1 MVLGGFNNE
10 NNHQIMKGKNNKIS
24 SYKCS
29 CNKDQSCNSFYSNG
43 KNVSSFQTF
52 ENGIARV
59 IFTWFSQIPAGC
71 PTPTCNVD
79 YEITDA
85 WGKHG
90 AHNTVSNNQPQKF
103 GFVFKIKVPAEYWTR
118 KGFSIMIRWRGIQS
132 ASFQLWNANFFNIY
146 RKKGGIDVLIHSRP
160 YNAYWDRA
168 GVHDFVFVADRLAVN
183 SLRKFFQDNFPS
195 TPNGPF

>member
-1 MVLGGFNNE
+1 
-10 NNHQIMKGKNNKIS
+10 MKGKNNKIS

-29 CNKDQSCNSFYSNG
+29 CNKDQSCKSFYSSG
-43 KNVSSFQTF
+43 KNVSSIQTF
-52 ENGIARV
+52 LLNTTSYSQRYSYW
-59 IFTWFSQIPAGC
+59 IFQIPAGC

-90 AHNTVSNNQPQKF
+90 AHNTQSRNQPIKF
-103 GFVFKIKVPAEYWTR
+103 GYVFKIKVPAEYWTR
-118 KGFSIMIRWRGIQS
+118 KGFSIMIRWRDIQS

-160 YNAYWDRA
+160 YDANWDRA
-168 GVHDFVFVADRLAVN
+168 EVHEFVFVADRLAVN
-183 SLRKFFQDNFPS
+183 SLRKFSENHLWRLLHIEFEYPHTEFS
-195 TPNGPF
+195 I

>member
-1 MVLGGFNNE
+1 
-10 NNHQIMKGKNNKIS
+10 MKGKNNRIS

-29 CNKDQSCNSFYSNG
+29 CEKDQSCKSFYSNG
-43 KNVSSFQTF
+43 KNVSFVQTF
-52 ENGIARV
+52 WTSCSQGCCNWV
-59 IFTWFSQIPAGC
+59 VQIPAGC

-90 AHNTVSNNQPQKF
+90 AHNTVSKNQPQKF
-103 GFVFKIKVPAEYWTR
+103 GYAFKIKVPAVHWTR
-118 KGFSIMIRWRGIQS
+118 KGFSILIRWREIES

-160 YNAYWDRA
+160 YNAYWDRVDA
-168 GVHDFVFVADRLAVN
+168 HEFVFVADRLAIN
-183 SLRKFFQDNFPS
+183 SLRKFFSIYQKLMKKL
-195 TPNGPF
+195 PNLN

>member
-1 MVLGGFNNE
+1 
-10 NNHQIMKGKNNKIS
+10 MKGKNNRIS

-29 CNKDQSCNSFYSNG
+29 CEKDQSCKSFYSNG
-43 KNVSSFQTF
+43 KNVSFVQTF
-52 ENGIARV
+52 WTTCSQGCCNWV
-59 IFTWFSQIPAGC
+59 VQIPVGC

-90 AHNTVSNNQPQKF
+90 AHNTVSKNQPQKF
-103 GFVFKIKVPAEYWTR
+103 GYAFKIKVPAVHWTR
-118 KGFSIMIRWRGIQS
+118 KGFSILIRWREIES

-160 YNAYWDRA
+160 YDANWDRVDA
-168 GVHDFVFVADRLAVN
+168 HEFVFIADRLAIN
-183 SLRKFFQDNFPS
+183 SLRKFF
-195 TPNGPF
+195 